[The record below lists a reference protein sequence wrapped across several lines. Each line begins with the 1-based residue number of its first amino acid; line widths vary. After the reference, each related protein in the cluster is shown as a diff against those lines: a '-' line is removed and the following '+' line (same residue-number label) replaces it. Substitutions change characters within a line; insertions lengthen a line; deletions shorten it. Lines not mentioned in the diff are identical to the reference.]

1 MSSSPPSLACKY
13 CSEGITV
20 KLIRKGTLYYCPNC
34 ETMYAVCD
42 EIRTQ
47 LTQAAKKYARNAKA
61 LSAPRPTVQ
70 ISHNADE

>member
-1 MSSSPPSLACKY
+1 
-13 CSEGITV
+13 
-20 KLIRKGTLYYCPNC
+20 
-34 ETMYAVCD
+34 MYAVCD